1 MGFTRFVEIGR
12 VGLISY
18 GPDTGKLCTIV
29 NVIDHNRV
37 LVDGPE
43 TLTGVRR
50 HELNLKRLMLTDL
63 KVDMKL
69 NATQKHAAAPP
80 TPRLCGAR
88 QPRRLA
94 GGGRRVG
101 GPGSRRRVQAARG
114 CCLPNWYGGAPGH
127 ARDTR

>member
-43 TLTGVRR
+43 AMTGVRR

-63 KVDMKL
+63 KVSAKL
-69 NATQKHAAAPP
+69 NATQKTLKKLWEEEGTMAKWEASSWAKKRKAHALKATATDFDRFQVMVARKERAAKRAAAMK
-80 TPRLCGAR
+80 
-88 QPRRLA
+88 
-94 GGGRRVG
+94 
-101 GPGSRRRVQAARG
+101 
-114 CCLPNWYGGAPGH
+114 
-127 ARDTR
+127 